1 MRKFVSLLF
10 LLAIIGST
18 RAQEVTSQE
27 TQAKEDS
34 IFNVKISEEAHY
46 AEVTIDYITKDDKDV
61 SATEMESMRLLQTHI
76 IEIFSKRFK
85 MNNKDVQE
93 IWDIIDDKCQ
103 NVEIKRG
110 DLWSVFSYITKDAFS
125 GLFHK
130 KKIKPLT
137 PQDSLI
143 LFGPQKTENIIS
155 STNPTEKT
163 KVEVKEEVV
172 KTETEQVAITENKT
186 GTKQVAI
193 TEDKKETEQTV
204 AAEEKKE
211 PEIKDVVIPELCQK
225 IIAKETFHPL
235 TQFLNQEKNYGN
247 LVFGSSRDMQRI
259 EKCYIVIL
267 SKTTQKI
274 VAVLDKGESGRINFI
289 TKKHDDHR
297 LYDKKQYVV
306 IFIQE
311 YNK

>member
-10 LLAIIGST
+10 LLAMIAST
-18 RAQEVTSQE
+18 HAQEVISQE

-34 IFNVKISEEAHY
+34 IFNDKISEEAHY

-85 MNNKDVQE
+85 MSNKDVQE

-110 DLWSVFSYITKDAFS
+110 DLWSVFSYITKDAFA

-130 KKIKPLT
+130 KKIQPLT
-137 PQDSLI
+137 PQDSLV
-143 LFGPQKTENIIS
+143 LFGPPKTEKIVS
-155 STNPTEKT
+155 STNPTENT

-172 KTETEQVAITENKT
+172 KTETEQVT
-186 GTKQVAI
+186 V

-204 AAEEKKE
+204 AVDEKKE
-211 PEIKDVVIPELCQK
+211 TEIKDVVIPELCRK